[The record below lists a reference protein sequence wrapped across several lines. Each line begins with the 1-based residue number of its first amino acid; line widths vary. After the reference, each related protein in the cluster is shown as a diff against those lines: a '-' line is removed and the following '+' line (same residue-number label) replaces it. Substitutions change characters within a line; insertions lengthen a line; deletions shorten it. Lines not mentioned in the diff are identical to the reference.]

1 MLIAKSRPD
10 FRLVC
15 IVQQLMAA
23 HTSQVYSALR
33 ITNFAVTEKDGREW
47 TRMPVRFSS
56 HPSLR
61 LMCDEIWQL
70 WNVILDFKAN
80 FSMYNHV
87 WRKCKKNKKKKLYFP
102 HPIPFFFFCL
112 TAFFQDS
119 VSLKRMH
126 CKATEGPLCELSSAE
141 QTDSL
146 HYIQNAEHFF
156 SALPPCQPNFT

>member
-10 FRLVC
+10 FGLVC

-87 WRKCKKNKKKKLYFP
+87 WRKCKKNKKKKLYFL
-102 HPIPFFFFCL
+102 HPIPPFFFLLNCFLPGFSFPQTHALQGDRRSFVWIVECRTNRL
-112 TAFFQDS
+112 FALHSKCGTFF
-119 VSLKRMH
+119 
-126 CKATEGPLCELSSAE
+126 
-141 QTDSL
+141 
-146 HYIQNAEHFF
+146 
-156 SALPPCQPNFT
+156 